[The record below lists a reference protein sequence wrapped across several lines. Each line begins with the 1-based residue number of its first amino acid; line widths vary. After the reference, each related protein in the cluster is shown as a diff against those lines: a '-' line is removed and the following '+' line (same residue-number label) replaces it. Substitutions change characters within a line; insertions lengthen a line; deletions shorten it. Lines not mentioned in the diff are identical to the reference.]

1 MDLNEMS
8 GRNAS
13 FGQGQQGNPAK
24 ISSSL
29 AADGAKWTDEV
40 GSGFNPQ
47 SVLNSTVQS
56 GDGMNQN
63 EYNSR
68 ILSNNTLLPSGNGM
82 DTPTTTGID
91 KLLLDGKREVGIL
104 GT

>member
-1 MDLNEMS
+1 MNEMS

-13 FGQGQQGNPAK
+13 FGQGQTGNPARV
-24 ISSSL
+24 SSSL

-47 SVLNSTVQS
+47 SVLNTTVQS
-56 GDGMNQN
+56 GNGMNSN

-68 ILSNNTLLPSGNGM
+68 VLSNGSLLPSSNGM
-82 DTPTTTGID
+82 DSGTNTGID
-91 KLLLDGKREVGIL
+91 KLLLDGQREIGTL